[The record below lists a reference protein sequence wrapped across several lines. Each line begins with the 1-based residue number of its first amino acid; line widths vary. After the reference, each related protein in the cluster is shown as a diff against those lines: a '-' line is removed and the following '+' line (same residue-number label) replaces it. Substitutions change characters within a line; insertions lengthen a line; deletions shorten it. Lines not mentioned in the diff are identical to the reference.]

1 MVEVVA
7 LLVATAKEVGMV
19 LVLVLAL
26 GGGSSGKG

>member
-19 LVLVLAL
+19 LVLAL
-26 GGGSSGKG
+26 GGGNSGKG